1 MSDLTR
7 RDLLGRLAA
16 VPLASLLGVDVIE
29 RAAAAA
35 ERALASQ
42 AATGQQ
48 FVPQFFTA
56 DEWRTVR
63 VLVDIIIPRDT
74 RSGSATDAGVPE
86 FMDFTLTD
94 RASMQPGMRNG
105 LAWLDVECRRRFQQ
119 PFADCSTTQR
129 NAVLDDIAWPARA
142 RPEIADGVRFFTMF
156 RDMTASGFWSS
167 RIGVEDLQFMGNRV
181 VPQWTG
187 CSDAAL
193 GKLGVSYEDW
203 DRRYGGG

>member
-1 MSDLTR
+1 MTDLTR
-7 RDLLGRLAA
+7 RDLLGRMAA
-16 VPLASLLGVDVIE
+16 LPLASVLGTDVIE

-35 ERALASQ
+35 GRALERQ

-48 FVPQFFTA
+48 FVPQFFTPE
-56 DEWRTVR
+56 EWRTVR
-63 VLVDIIIPRDT
+63 ILVDIIMPRDA

-94 RASMQPGMRNG
+94 RPNMQSGMRSG
-105 LAWLDVECRRRFQQ
+105 LGWLDGECRRRFQQ

-129 NAVLDDIAWPARA
+129 NAVLDDIAWPQRA
-142 RPEIADGVRFFTMF
+142 RPEMADGTRFFTMF

-167 RIGVEDLQFMGNRV
+167 RMGVEDLQFMGNRV

-193 GKLGVSYEDW
+193 RKLGVSYEDW
-203 DRRYGGG
+203 DRRYGAG